1 MKITYIIFFILM
13 NLSMVG
19 QNAAIPGPSAIAGAP
34 KEVVNVEG
42 VTVPVFDFS
51 GFRPNLQHA
60 NDTLYVINFWATW
73 CKPCIEEIPDFLR
86 LSQELAGEKVTFLFV
101 SLDFRKNL
109 EKGVIPFIR
118 SREMGNNVLLLHD
131 PDADHWIPQVDQLW
145 TGAIPATLIYR
156 GNIRQF
162 YEKTLSY
169 EDLKSIIYSLN
180 HP

>member
-1 MKITYIIFFILM
+1 MKIAVIIFF
-13 NLSMVG
+13 NLISLAMMG
-19 QNAAIPGPSAIAGAP
+19 QNPGNPGFSAIAGSP

-42 VTVPVFDFS
+42 VSVPVFDFS
-51 GFRPNLQHA
+51 GFRPNLEHS

-86 LSQELAGEKVTFLFV
+86 LSRELASEKVIFLYV

-118 SREMGNNVLLLHD
+118 SREMFDNVLLLHD
-131 PDADHWIPQVDQLW
+131 PDADHWIPQVDELW

-162 YEKTLSY
+162 YEKTLNY
-169 EDLKSIIYSLN
+169 EELKSIINSFN